1 MKLHGKTIFKY
12 QVNDFTP
19 VQMLLRPRR
28 QQGQS
33 VIKEEFSIVPS
44 VAFTEYTDSYG
55 NHCQRAILLPGEI
68 TITSEAEAMVE
79 LFMPPTAPIPEYMS
93 VETLP
98 DETMIYLLPSRY
110 CQSDLQEINQ
120 LARQIIGTLT
130 LGYQQ
135 VEAIRSWI
143 HANVQYQYG
152 TTGPTTTAL
161 DIVNQRVGVCR
172 DFTHLAIAL
181 CRSLCIPTRMTVGYL
196 DKLEYTDLHA
206 WFEAYLGGA
215 WYVFDAVQPQT
226 EGYRIVLGYGRDAA
240 DVAMITQFG
249 NMTLQ
254 SMEVKT
260 QLIEDEKQ

>member
-12 QVNDFTP
+12 LINAPTP

-33 VIKEEFSIVPS
+33 VIREEFSIVPS
-44 VAFTEYTDSYG
+44 VPFTEYTDSYG
-55 NHCQRAILLPGEI
+55 NHCQRAVLPPGEV
-68 TITSEAEAMVE
+68 TITSDAEALVE
-79 LFMPPTAPIPEYMS
+79 PQAPLPNPLPEYVT

-98 DETMIYLLPSRY
+98 DETMLYLLPSRY

-120 LARQIIGTLT
+120 LARQIVGNLTIG
-130 LGYQQ
+130 YEQA
-135 VEAIRSWI
+135 EAVRNWV
-143 HANVQYQYG
+143 HTNVRYQYG

-172 DFTHLAIAL
+172 DFTHLAMAL
-181 CRSLCIPTRMTVGYL
+181 CRSMCIPTRMVVGYL
-196 DKLEYTDLHA
+196 DKLEHTDLHA
-206 WFEAYLGGA
+206 WFEAYLGGD
-215 WYVFDAVQPQT
+215 WYIFDAVQAQT

-249 NMTLQ
+249 SMVLQ
-254 SMEVKT
+254 SMEVQT
-260 QLIEDEKQ
+260 ELIHE